1 MWCCVLRVYSV
12 LPAWPG
18 CTRAKGRGQRY
29 SACPL
34 CFVSKRYIPGRS
46 LAPPKLEHRF
56 RPPSC
61 HSTPSPN
68 LTTPKHNWHSTF
80 FVNIDP
86 APSFLR
92 SSLIRLPVFR
102 YHLPCRRQTIAD
114 KGTKLQGSMKSTRR
128 RPFKPQGL
136 GHLCSPIDIDIDARV
151 NHAFFPGC
159 FRIRPLYG
167 NCLFLAPAPLS
178 GKSSSPLRRRH
189 HVHHPRGRRLRWTIR
204 TQRLTPSLDEANRSS
219 YN

>member
-1 MWCCVLRVYSV
+1 MVLCLKSVQCLTRLARVHPSQRSWPALQRLPLVFCVSV
-12 LPAWPG
+12 TSPGGLWRPQNLSISSGRLPA
-18 CTRAKGRGQRY
+18 TQ
-29 SACPL
+29 L
-34 CFVSKRYIPGRS
+34 
-46 LAPPKLEHRF
+46 
-56 RPPSC
+56 
-61 HSTPSPN
+61 PSPN
-68 LTTPKHNWHSTF
+68 LTAPKHNWHSTF

-102 YHLPCRRQTIAD
+102 YHLPCRRQTIAE

-204 TQRLTPSLDEANRSS
+204 TQRLTPSLDEANRSP

>member
-1 MWCCVLRVYSV
+1 MWCCVLRVFSV

-18 CTRAKGRGQRY
+18 CTRAKGRGPRY

-46 LAPPKLEHRF
+46 RLPATQL
-56 RPPSC
+56 
-61 HSTPSPN
+61 PSPN
-68 LTTPKHNWHSTF
+68 LTAPKHSTF

-178 GKSSSPLRRRH
+178 GKSSSPLRQRH

-204 TQRLTPSLDEANRSS
+204 TQRLTPSLDEANRSTYS
-219 YN
+219 